1 MLSAL
6 KENYMTIGIGG
17 STAEIE
23 LNKLS
28 DMTTDVAP
36 ITLAEYQQRIV
47 KAQQLMREQNISAL
61 YLNAGTN
68 LTYFT
73 GTAWYSSER
82 LVGAILPAEGELVY
96 VAPWFEVST
105 LSGFMQIKSEV
116 ASWHEHESP
125 YQLVIDVL
133 KKINCAQGTIAVD
146 ESTAFFVV
154 DGMINAAKDQN
165 ISLAFTSS
173 KGITAGCRMIK
184 TASEIALLQ
193 RAKDMTMVV
202 HRAVAKIL
210 TVGITTSQ
218 VTDFINKAH
227 MKLGA
232 PKGSS
237 FCIVLFGQDTA
248 YPHGVKEPKT
258 LEANDMVLIDT
269 GCLVQGYN
277 SDITRSY
284 VFGEATQKQRDV
296 WLHERTAQIHGFE
309 AAQVS
314 SPCEAV
320 DVAARNY
327 LETQGYGPDYQVPG
341 LPHRTGHGVGLDIH
355 EWPYLVRGDKTPLA
369 AGMCFS
375 NEPMLCL
382 YGEFGVRLEDHFYIT
397 ASGPKWFSEPA
408 HSIDDPFGYEA

>member
-1 MLSAL
+1 MS
-6 KENYMTIGIGG
+6 IGIGG

-23 LNKLS
+23 LNKLT
-28 DMTTDVAP
+28 DMTTDIAP
-36 ITLAEYQQRIV
+36 ISLAEYQARIA

-61 YLNAGTN
+61 YINAGTN

-73 GTAWYSSER
+73 GTVWYASER
-82 LVGAILPAEGELVY
+82 LVGAILPAEGDLIY

-105 LSGFMQIKSEV
+105 LSGFMQIKSDV
-116 ASWHEHESP
+116 ASWHEHECP

-133 KKINCAQGTIAVD
+133 KKSHCAQGTIAID
-146 ESTAFFVV
+146 ESTDFFAV
-154 DGMINAAKDQN
+154 DGMINAAKAEN
-165 ISLAFTSS
+165 LTLSFTSS
-173 KGITAGCRMIK
+173 KSITAGCRMIK
-184 TASEIALLQ
+184 SASEIALLQ

-218 VTDFINKAH
+218 VTDFIYKAH
-227 MKLGA
+227 VKLGA

-258 LEANDMVLIDT
+258 LETNDMVLIDT

-284 VFGEATQKQRDV
+284 VFGKATDKQRTV
-296 WLHERTAQIHGFE
+296 WLHEKTAQEKGFA
-309 AAQVS
+309 AAQIS
-314 SPCEAV
+314 SSCEAV
-320 DVAARNY
+320 DIAARNY
-327 LETQGYGPDYQVPG
+327 LKTQGYGPDYQVPG

-355 EWPYLVRGDKTPLA
+355 EWPYLVRGDKTTLVT
-369 AGMCFS
+369 GMCFS

-382 YGEFGVRLEDHFYIT
+382 YGEFGVRLEDHFYMT
-397 ASGPKWFSEPA
+397 DAGPKWFSEPA
-408 HSIDDPFGYEA
+408 HSIDDPFGYAV

>member
-1 MLSAL
+1 MS
-6 KENYMTIGIGG
+6 IGIGG

-23 LNKLS
+23 LSKLT
-28 DMTTDVAP
+28 DMTGDIKP
-36 ITLAEYQQRIV
+36 ISLEEYQQRIAQ
-47 KAQQLMREQNISAL
+47 AQQLMREQNISAL

-73 GTAWYSSER
+73 GTAWYASER

-96 VAPWFEVST
+96 IAPWFEVST
-105 LSGFMQIKSEV
+105 LSGFMVIKSEV

-125 YQLVIDVL
+125 YELVIDTL
-133 KKINCAQGTIAVD
+133 QKMNIGQGTIAVD
-146 ESTAFFVV
+146 ESTAFFAV
-154 DGMINAAKDQN
+154 DGMINAAKAQN
-165 ISLAFTSS
+165 MALNFTSS
-173 KGITAGCRMIK
+173 KAVTAGCRMVK
-184 TASEIALLQ
+184 SASEIALLQ

-210 TVGITTSQ
+210 TVGITTAE
-218 VTDFINKAH
+218 VTAFINQAH
-227 MKLGA
+227 IKLGA

-258 LEANDMVLIDT
+258 LETNDMVLIDT

-284 VFGEATQKQRDV
+284 VFGEATEKQRAV
-296 WLHERTAQIHGFE
+296 WLHEKTAQAAGFE
-309 AAQVS
+309 AAQIGL
-314 SPCEAV
+314 PCEAA
-320 DVAARNY
+320 DIGARNY
-327 LETQGYGPDYQVPG
+327 LENQGYGPGYQVPG

-355 EWPYLVRGDKTPLA
+355 EWPYLVRGDKTILA

-382 YGEFGVRLEDHFYIT
+382 YGEFGVRLEDHFYMT
-397 ASGPKWFSEPA
+397 ESGPKWFSEPA
-408 HSIDDPFGYEA
+408 HSIDNPFGYEE

>member
-1 MLSAL
+1 MS
-6 KENYMTIGIGG
+6 IGIGG
-17 STAEIE
+17 STAE
-23 LNKLS
+23 LQLSKLS
-28 DMTTDVAP
+28 DMTADITP
-36 ITLAEYQQRIV
+36 ILLGEYQQRIT
-47 KAQQLMREQNISAL
+47 KAQQLMRAQNISAL
-61 YLNAGTN
+61 YINAGTN

-73 GTAWYSSER
+73 GTAWYASER

-96 VAPWFEVST
+96 IAPWFEVST
-105 LSGFMQIKSEV
+105 LSGFMQIEADV

-125 YQLVIDVL
+125 YDLVINTL
-133 KKINCAQGTIAVD
+133 KKMSITQGTFAID
-146 ESTAFFVV
+146 ESTAFFAV
-154 DGMINAAKDQN
+154 DGMINAAKAQN
-165 ISLAFTSS
+165 LSLDFTSS

-184 TASEIALLQ
+184 SASEIALLQ

-210 TVGITTSQ
+210 TVGISTAE
-218 VTDFINKAH
+218 VTAFINQAH
-227 MKLGA
+227 IKLGA
-232 PKGSS
+232 AKGSS

-248 YPHGVKEPKT
+248 YPHGVKVPKT
-258 LEANDMVLIDT
+258 LDTNDMVLIDT

-284 VFGEATQKQRDV
+284 VFGEASEKQRTV
-296 WLHERTAQIHGFE
+296 WLHEKTAQEQGF
-309 AAQVS
+309 AAAKIS
-314 SPCEAV
+314 LPCEAV
-320 DVAARNY
+320 DIAARGY

-382 YGEFGVRLEDHFYIT
+382 YGEFGVRLEDHFYMT
-397 ASGPKWFSEPA
+397 ESGPKWFSEPA
-408 HSIDDPFGYEA
+408 HSIDNPFGYEE

>member
-1 MLSAL
+1 
-6 KENYMTIGIGG
+6 MTIGIGG
-17 STAEIE
+17 STAKIE
-23 LNKLS
+23 LNKLTN
-28 DMTTDVAP
+28 MVTDVIP
-36 ITLAEYQQRIV
+36 ISLGEYQQRII
-47 KAQQLMREQNISAL
+47 KAQQLMHEQNISAL

-73 GTAWYSSER
+73 GTTWYSSER
-82 LVGAILPAEGELVY
+82 LVGAILPAQGDLVY

-133 KKINCAQGTIAVD
+133 KKNNCAQGTIAVD

-154 DGMINAAKDQN
+154 DGMINAAKDQK
-165 ISLAFTSS
+165 ITLAFTSS

-184 TASEIALLQ
+184 TASEVALLQ
-193 RAKDMTMVV
+193 RAKDMTMAV

-227 MKLGA
+227 LKLGA
-232 PKGSS
+232 TKGSS

-258 LEANDMVLIDT
+258 LDTNDMVLIDT

-284 VFGEATQKQRDV
+284 VFGEATQKQRTV
-296 WLHERTAQIHGFE
+296 WLHEKMAQLHGFE
-309 AAQVS
+309 AAQIS
-314 SPCEAV
+314 SPCEAI
-320 DVAARNY
+320 DIATRNY
-327 LETQGYGPDYQVPG
+327 LQTQGYGPDYQVPG

-382 YGEFGVRLEDHFYIT
+382 YGEFGVRLEDHFYMT
-397 ASGPKWFSEPA
+397 TSGPKWFSEPA

>member
-1 MLSAL
+1 MS
-6 KENYMTIGIGG
+6 IGIGG

-23 LNKLS
+23 LNKLT
-28 DMTTDVAP
+28 DMTSDIAP
-36 ITLAEYQQRIV
+36 IGLAEYQQRIA

-61 YLNAGTN
+61 YINAGTN

-73 GTAWYSSER
+73 GTAWYASER
-82 LVGAILPAEGELVY
+82 LVGALLPAQGDLIY
-96 VAPWFEVST
+96 IAPWFEVST
-105 LSGFMQIKSEV
+105 LSGFMQIEANV

-125 YQLVIDVL
+125 YELVINTL
-133 KKINCAQGTIAVD
+133 KENNIDQGTIAVD

-154 DGMINAAKDQN
+154 DGMINAAKSQGLTF
-165 ISLAFTSS
+165 SFTSS
-173 KGITAGCRMIK
+173 KSITAECRMIK
-184 TASEIALLQ
+184 SSSEIALLQ

-210 TVGITTSQ
+210 TVGITTAQ

-227 MKLGA
+227 VKLGA
-232 PKGSS
+232 TKGSS
-237 FCIVLFGQDTA
+237 FCIVLFGEDTA
-248 YPHGVKEPKT
+248 YPHGVKVPKT
-258 LEANDMVLIDT
+258 LETNDMVLIDT

-284 VFGEATQKQRDV
+284 VFGEASEKQRSV
-296 WLHERTAQIHGFE
+296 WLHEKTAQIEGFK
-309 AAQVS
+309 AAQIAS
-314 SPCEAV
+314 YCEAV
-320 DVAARNY
+320 DIAARNY

-382 YGEFGVRLEDHFYIT
+382 YGEFGVRLEDHFYMT
-397 ASGPKWFSEPA
+397 ESGPKWFSEPA
-408 HSIDDPFGYEA
+408 HSIDDPFGYDI

>member
-1 MLSAL
+1 
-6 KENYMTIGIGG
+6 MTIGIGG

-23 LNKLS
+23 LKKLT
-28 DMTTDVAP
+28 DMTTDVTP
-36 ITLAEYQQRIV
+36 ISSGEYQQRIV

-68 LTYFT
+68 LMYFT

-82 LVGAILPAEGELVY
+82 LVGAILPAEGDLVY
-96 VAPWFEVST
+96 IAPWFEVST

-133 KKINCAQGTIAVD
+133 KKTNCAQGTIAID

-154 DGMINAAKDQN
+154 DGIINAAKDQN

-173 KGITAGCRMIK
+173 KAITASCRMIK
-184 TASEIALLQ
+184 TESEIALLQ

-227 MKLGA
+227 IKLGA
-232 PKGSS
+232 LKGSS

-258 LEANDMVLIDT
+258 LDINDMVLIDT

-284 VFGEATQKQRDV
+284 VFGEATQKQCAV

-309 AAQVS
+309 AAQIS

-369 AGMCFS
+369 TGMCFS

-382 YGEFGVRLEDHFYIT
+382 YGEFGIRLEDHFYMT

>member
-1 MLSAL
+1 
-6 KENYMTIGIGG
+6 MTLGIGG

-23 LNKLS
+23 LNKLTN
-28 DMTTDVAP
+28 MTADISP
-36 ITLAEYQQRIV
+36 IDIAEYQQRIA

-68 LTYFT
+68 LAYFT
-73 GTAWYSSER
+73 GTTWYASER
-82 LVGAILPAEGELVY
+82 LVGAILPAEGEVVY
-96 VAPWFEVST
+96 IAPWFEVST
-105 LSGFMQIKSEV
+105 LSGFMQVKAEV
-116 ASWHEHESP
+116 VSWHEHESP
-125 YQLVIDVL
+125 YELLIKTLQGMNIG
-133 KKINCAQGTIAVD
+133 QGTIAVD
-146 ESTAFFVV
+146 ESTAFFAV
-154 DGMINAAKDQN
+154 DGMSNAAKGQN
-165 ISLAFTSS
+165 MAINFTSS
-173 KGITAGCRMIK
+173 KSITAGCRMIK
-184 TASEIALLQ
+184 SASEIALLQ
-193 RAKDMTMVV
+193 RAKDMTMAV

-210 TVGITTSQ
+210 HVGISTAQ
-218 VTDFINKAH
+218 VTEFINQAH
-227 MKLGA
+227 IKLGA

-248 YPHGVKEPKT
+248 YPHGVKNPKK
-258 LEANDMVLIDT
+258 LEENDMVLIDT

-284 VFGEATQKQRDV
+284 VFGEASEKQRTV
-296 WLHERTAQIHGFE
+296 WLHEKTAQMHGFE
-309 AAQVS
+309 SAKIGAA
-314 SPCEAV
+314 CESV
-320 DVAARNY
+320 DIGARNY

-382 YGEFGVRLEDHFYIT
+382 YGEFGVRLEDHFYMT

-408 HSIDDPFGYEA
+408 HSIDDPFGYQA

>member
-1 MLSAL
+1 MS
-6 KENYMTIGIGG
+6 IGIGG

-23 LNKLS
+23 LNKLT
-28 DMTTDVAP
+28 DMTGDVTP
-36 ITLAEYQQRIV
+36 ISVEEYQQRIA
-47 KAQQLMREQNISAL
+47 KAQQLMLEKNISAL

-73 GTAWYSSER
+73 GTAWYASER
-82 LVGAILPAEGELVY
+82 LVGAILPAQGELIY
-96 VAPWFEVST
+96 IAPWFEVST

-125 YQLVIDVL
+125 YELVINVL
-133 KKINCAQGTIAVD
+133 RKNNIEKGTISID
-146 ESTAFFVV
+146 ESTAFFAV
-154 DGMINAAKDQN
+154 DGMINAAKDQHLEL
-165 ISLAFTSS
+165 SFTSS
-173 KGITAGCRMIK
+173 KSITAECRMVK
-184 TASEIALLQ
+184 SASEIALLQ

-210 TVGITTSQ
+210 TVGITTAQ
-218 VTDFINKAH
+218 VTNFINQAH
-227 MKLGA
+227 IKLGA

-258 LEANDMVLIDT
+258 LELNDMVLIDT

-284 VFGEATQKQRDV
+284 VFGEASEKQRAV
-296 WLHERTAQIHGFE
+296 WLHERTAQIQGFE
-309 AAQVS
+309 AAKIAA
-314 SPCEAV
+314 PCETV
-320 DVAARNY
+320 DIAARGY

-382 YGEFGVRLEDHFYIT
+382 YGEFGVRLEDHFYMT
-397 ASGPKWFSEPA
+397 ETGPKWFSEPA
-408 HSIDDPFGYEA
+408 HSIDNPFGYEE

>member
-1 MLSAL
+1 MS
-6 KENYMTIGIGG
+6 IGIGG

-23 LNKLS
+23 LSKLT
-28 DMTTDVAP
+28 DMTTDITP
-36 ITLAEYQQRIV
+36 ISLDEYQQRIA

-73 GTAWYSSER
+73 GTAWYASER
-82 LVGAILPAEGELVY
+82 LVGAILPAQGELVY
-96 VAPWFEVST
+96 IAPWFEVST

-133 KKINCAQGTIAVD
+133 KKNNCAQGTIAID
-146 ESTAFFVV
+146 ESTAFFAV
-154 DGMINAAKDQN
+154 DGMMNAAKSQD
-165 ISLAFTSS
+165 IALTFTSS
-173 KGITAGCRMIK
+173 KSITATCRMIK
-184 TASEIALLQ
+184 SASELALLQ

-210 TVGITTSQ
+210 NVGITTAQ

-227 MKLGA
+227 IKLGA

-237 FCIVLFGQDTA
+237 FCIVLFGQNTA

-258 LEANDMVLIDT
+258 LDKNDMVLIDT

-284 VFGEATQKQRDV
+284 LFGEASEKQRAV
-296 WLHERTAQIHGFE
+296 WLHEKTAQEHGFN
-309 AAQVS
+309 AAKIG

-320 DVAARNY
+320 DIGARNY

-382 YGEFGVRLEDHFYIT
+382 YGEFGVRLEDHFYMT
-397 ASGPKWFSEPA
+397 DSGPKWFSEPA

>member
-1 MLSAL
+1 MS
-6 KENYMTIGIGG
+6 IGIGG
-17 STAEIE
+17 STAELE
-23 LNKLS
+23 LSKLT
-28 DMTTDVAP
+28 DMTTDITP
-36 ITLAEYQQRIV
+36 ILLGEYQQRIT
-47 KAQQLMREQNISAL
+47 KAQQLMRAQNISAL
-61 YLNAGTN
+61 YINAGTN

-73 GTAWYSSER
+73 GTAWYASER

-96 VAPWFEVST
+96 IAPWFEVST
-105 LSGFMQIKSEV
+105 LSGFMQIEAEV

-125 YQLVIDVL
+125 YDLVMNTL
-133 KKINCAQGTIAVD
+133 KKMSITQGTFAID
-146 ESTAFFVV
+146 ESTAFFAV
-154 DGMINAAKDQN
+154 DGMINAAKAQN
-165 ISLAFTSS
+165 LSLDFTSS

-184 TASEIALLQ
+184 SASEIALLQ

-210 TVGITTSQ
+210 TVGISTAE
-218 VTDFINKAH
+218 VTAFINQAH
-227 MKLGA
+227 IKLGA
-232 PKGSS
+232 AKGSS

-248 YPHGVKEPKT
+248 YPHGVKVPKT
-258 LEANDMVLIDT
+258 LETNDMVLIDT

-284 VFGEATQKQRDV
+284 VFGEASEKQRAV
-296 WLHERTAQIHGFE
+296 WLHEKTAQEQGF
-309 AAQVS
+309 AAAKIS
-314 SPCEAV
+314 LPCESV
-320 DVAARNY
+320 DIAARGY

-382 YGEFGVRLEDHFYIT
+382 YGEFGVRLEDHFYMT
-397 ASGPKWFSEPA
+397 ESGPKWFSEPA
-408 HSIDDPFGYEA
+408 HTIDNPFGYEE

>member
-1 MLSAL
+1 MS
-6 KENYMTIGIGG
+6 IGIGG

-23 LNKLS
+23 LNKLT

-36 ITLAEYQQRIV
+36 ISLDEYQQRITR
-47 KAQQLMREQNISAL
+47 AQQLMREQNISAL

-73 GTAWYSSER
+73 GTVWYASER
-82 LVGAILPAEGELVY
+82 LVGAILPAQGDLIY
-96 VAPWFEVST
+96 IAPWFEVST
-105 LSGFMQIKSEV
+105 LSGFMQIKSDV

-125 YQLVIDVL
+125 YQLVIEVL
-133 KKINCAQGTIAVD
+133 KKNNCAQGTIAVD
-146 ESTAFFVV
+146 ESTAFFAV

-165 ISLAFTSS
+165 ISLDFTSS
-173 KGITAGCRMIK
+173 KSITAGCRMIK
-184 TASEIALLQ
+184 SASEIALLQ

-210 TVGITTSQ
+210 TVGITTAE

-227 MKLGA
+227 RKLGA

-258 LEANDMVLIDT
+258 LETNDMVLIDT

-284 VFGEATQKQRDV
+284 VFGEATEKQRAV
-296 WLHERTAQIHGFE
+296 WLHEKTAQAQGF
-309 AAQVS
+309 AAAKIS
-314 SPCEAV
+314 FPCETV
-320 DVAARNY
+320 DIAARDY

-382 YGEFGVRLEDHFYIT
+382 YGEFGVRLEDHFYMT
-397 ASGPKWFSEPA
+397 NAGPKWFSEPA
-408 HSIDDPFGYEA
+408 HSIDDPFGYHAQLS

>member
-1 MLSAL
+1 
-6 KENYMTIGIGG
+6 MTIGIGG

-23 LNKLS
+23 LSKLT
-28 DMTTDVAP
+28 DMTGDISP
-36 ITLAEYQQRIV
+36 ISVAEYQQRIA

-73 GTAWYSSER
+73 GTAWYASER

-96 VAPWFEVST
+96 IAPWFEVST

-125 YQLVIDVL
+125 YELVIDVL
-133 KKINCAQGTIAVD
+133 KKNNCAQGTISID
-146 ESTAFFVV
+146 EATAFFAV
-154 DGMINAAKDQN
+154 DGMINAAKAQN
-165 ISLAFTSS
+165 LDLSFTSS
-173 KGITAGCRMIK
+173 KSITAECRMIK
-184 TASEIALLQ
+184 SASEIALLQ

-210 TVGITTSQ
+210 TVGTTTAQ
-218 VTDFINKAH
+218 VTNFINQAH
-227 MKLGA
+227 IKLGA

-258 LEANDMVLIDT
+258 LEFDDMVLIDT

-284 VFGEATQKQRDV
+284 VFGEASEKQRAV
-296 WLHERTAQIHGFE
+296 WLHERTAQVQGFE
-309 AAQVS
+309 AAKIT
-314 SPCEAV
+314 SPCESV
-320 DVAARNY
+320 DIAARGY

-382 YGEFGVRLEDHFYIT
+382 YGEFGVRLEDHFYMT
-397 ASGPKWFSEPA
+397 EAGPKWFSEPA
-408 HSIDDPFGYEA
+408 HSIDNPFGYEE